1 MVKVQRIQ
9 VAGTEHL
16 SWLVLDD
23 DYVPIAPILAFL
35 KFLDDLGRSPHTR
48 RSTAHHLKLF
58 WEFLR
63 DEHLAWTDIDVAHLA
78 AFVGWLRLP
87 DPHLVP
93 LSDVSARRTD
103 ATIDQILTAIHGFYD
118 FHMRLKSVPDIPLY
132 HFLMVPNRRYKS
144 FLHGFVK
151 TKPIQSR
158 IVKVKREQ
166 RRATTLTKEQVAELM
181 AACSRLRDRFLL
193 ALLYETGMRIGQTLG
208 LRHEDIRLEDQS
220 IAIVPREGNVNG
232 ARAKSRRSY
241 VIPDTSSSLMQLYT
255 DYLIEDLGALE
266 ADALPDY
273 VFVNLWEGEV
283 GRPMTYET
291 VMSLMR
297 RLRKK
302 TGIWVTPHLFRHT
315 RATTWLRDDHLSLET
330 TAHLLGHASIQTT
343 HDTYIHLT
351 AQDVRDEL
359 RASRSRRE
367 VAHAD

>member
-1 MVKVQRIQ
+1 VKVQRVQ
-9 VAGTEHL
+9 VPGAEHP

-23 DYVPIAPILAFL
+23 HSLPIAPILAFL
-35 KFLDDLGRSPHTR
+35 KFLDNLGRSPHTIR
-48 RSTAHHLKLF
+48 TTAYHLKLF

-63 DEHLAWTDIDVAHLA
+63 DEKLAWTDLDVAHLA

-87 DPHLVP
+87 DPHFIQLP
-93 LSDVSARRTD
+93 ASEARRTD
-103 ATIDQILTAIHGFYD
+103 ATIDQILTAIHSFYD
-118 FHMRLKSVPDIPLY
+118 FQMRLKTVPDVPLY

-151 TKPIQSR
+151 AKPVQSR

-166 RRATTLTKEQVAELM
+166 RQVKTLTHEQVAQLIE
-181 AACSRLRDRFLL
+181 ACARIRDKFLL
-193 ALLYETGMRIGQTLG
+193 TLLYETGMRIGQALG
-208 LRHEDIRLEDQS
+208 LRHEDIRLEDQG
-220 IAIVPREGNVNG
+220 IAIVPRDANANG

-241 VIPDTSSSLMQLYT
+241 VVPDIAPAVMKLYT
-255 DYLIEDLGALE
+255 DYLVEDLGALE
-266 ADALPDY
+266 VVALPDF
-273 VFVNLWEGEV
+273 VFVNLWEGEI

-291 VMSLMR
+291 VMSLIR

-302 TGIWVTPHLFRHT
+302 TGIPVTPHLFRHT

-351 AQDVRDEL
+351 TQDVRNEL
-359 RASRSRRE
+359 QASRSRKAGPHE
-367 VAHAD
+367 A